1 MERDVKEQQL
11 AHLRYVVNPTILYD
25 TSTYSF
31 ISTMYLYIYLA
42 EKDENSLANQL
53 FELQQITA
61 IVGTPN
67 APARA

>member
-1 MERDVKEQQL
+1 
-11 AHLRYVVNPTILYD
+11 
-25 TSTYSF
+25 
-31 ISTMYLYIYLA
+31 MYLYIYLA